1 MPDIIDGPRKRVHYR
16 EQPAGANARNVGRV
30 MREADGLIFRRQH
43 EQAGVGRLHSPTA
56 EHHLIPQRIQ
66 PGTKLAECR

>member
-1 MPDIIDGPRKRVHYR
+1 MPDIMDEPSGRAHYR
-16 EQPAGANARNVGRV
+16 EQLAGAIARNVGRV
-30 MREADGLIFRRQH
+30 TTEADGLIFRRQH
-43 EQAGVGRLHSPTA
+43 EQVGVGRLHSPTA